1 MYLIKTSA
9 RNYVNAESI
18 TEVFERENGELL
30 LTTIS
35 VEEAVT
41 VEKHYVKQFMAQ
53 LQMINKNEN
62 SNVTEWS

>member
-41 VEKHYVKQFMAQ
+41 VEKSYVKQFLDE
-53 LQMINKNEN
+53 LQMINKNVY
-62 SNVTEWS
+62 SNVTEWG